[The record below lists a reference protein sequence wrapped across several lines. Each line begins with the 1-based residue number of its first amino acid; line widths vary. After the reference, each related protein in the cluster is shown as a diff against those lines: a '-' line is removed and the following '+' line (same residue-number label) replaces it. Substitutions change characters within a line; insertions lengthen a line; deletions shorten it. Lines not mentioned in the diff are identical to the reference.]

1 MDAVTPADVEAWV
14 ARMRQEVAVEPP
26 APGDVRTA
34 DQVMHQLEL
43 VDSVAAKAL
52 WVVKEADRVRADAA
66 ENLLRARAKAQGT
79 VEGKTAADRAAAVDL
94 SVEAERAAEAAAQV
108 AYRYAKGMADLLDS
122 RKSSLQTQAKLVLA
136 EMQLA
141 GAQTRRF

>member
-1 MDAVTPADVEAWV
+1 
-14 ARMRQEVAVEPP
+14 MRQEIAIEPP
-26 APGDVRTA
+26 APGELRTA
-34 DQVMHQLEL
+34 DQVMQQLEL

-66 ENLLRARAKAQGT
+66 ENLLRARAQSQG
-79 VEGKTAADRAAAVDL
+79 VAEGKTAADRTAAVDL
-94 SVEAERAAEAAAQV
+94 SVETERTAEAAAQV

-136 EMQLA
+136 EMQLS
-141 GAQTRRF
+141 GTPTRRH